1 MKRLSVVLVV
11 LSLFVTC
18 AFAENV
24 DLKSMTT
31 DEIVALQS
39 KIIKELTK
47 RNFPTKS
54 FTVPIG
60 EYIVGVDIPAGNYR
74 VIYWGKMISSV
85 EVIDANGDYV
95 CMHTLE
101 NSAVIGKLPLVEGQT
116 ISILY
121 DKAQFMPYNGIEFR
135 E

>member
-1 MKRLSVVLVV
+1 MKRFLFLLVA

-18 AFAENV
+18 AFAESV
-24 DLKSMTT
+24 DLESMTT
-31 DEIVALQS
+31 DEIVDLQS
-39 KIIKELTK
+39 DIIKELTA
-47 RNFPTKS
+47 RNFPTKR
-54 FTVPIG
+54 FTVPMG
-60 EYIVGVDIPAGNYR
+60 EYIVGVDIPAGNFR
-74 VIYWGKMISSV
+74 VIYWGKSISCVSV
-85 EVIDANGDYV
+85 VDANGDYV

-121 DKAQFMPYNGIEFR
+121 DKATFLPYNGIEFS